1 MGWPIVNPVYYII
14 SGTKYPEGSVL
25 ARSRERVV
33 HHYKMEEVITSP
45 GGNTQMDF
53 WVGVTNYDLEFP
65 PIPADDRATPM
76 TDNLNALAGKDFDDS
91 DIWDILKTWPTFNM
105 HTDISA
111 VMDVKKG
118 SYDVIVWFDHHLPTP
133 PQ

>member
-91 DIWDILKTWPTFNM
+91 DI
-105 HTDISA
+105 SA

>member
-1 MGWPIVNPVYYII
+1 MGYVFENYQTYDEAVEAMGSWPIVNPVYYII

-33 HHYKMEEVITSP
+33 HHYKME
-45 GGNTQMDF
+45 F
-53 WVGVTNYDLEFP
+53 L